1 VTDVRFIEGQEASVP
16 RYLVTY
22 VGGGMPYD
30 PELMAQAR
38 AAFGER
44 LPESGDAVTEITE
57 MPGRG
62 HALTIDSG

>member
-1 VTDVRFIEGQEASVP
+1 MP
-16 RYLVTY
+16 KYLVTY

-38 AAFGER
+38 AAFGAR
-44 LPESGDAVTEITE
+44 LAESGDAVTEITE

>member
-1 VTDVRFIEGQEASVP
+1 MP
-16 RYLVTY
+16 KYLVIY

-38 AAFGER
+38 AAFGAR
-44 LPESGDAVTEITE
+44 LAESGDAVTEITE

-62 HALTIDSG
+62 HALTINSG

>member
-1 VTDVRFIEGQEASVP
+1 VP
-16 RYLVTY
+16 KYLVTY

-38 AAFGER
+38 AVFGAG
-44 LPESGDAVTEITE
+44 LAESGDAVTEITE
-57 MPGRG
+57 MRGRG